1 MKRPVLVFLLL
12 LAAALPAR
20 AQRADERLHLSA
32 GLAVGTTGLGL
43 EASVLL
49 PHDIGFRAGFNWL
62 NAGIPLSVKLPESIG
77 GDGSSLGF
85 KAQLNLNHGYLL
97 TDIYLTPK
105 SRFRLT
111 GGVWAGSP
119 VLVRL
124 SNTGPLPDALNS
136 IGIDVDDYSVHA
148 VDGNL
153 TAELR
158 VNAVKPY
165 IGVGFGRPRDDRHWT
180 VSFDAGILFWGNPGV
195 FSTGYNLLDEAKEV
209 QLTSAALDDL
219 DKGIL
224 DKVGRVMIYPVL
236 RCVVSYRIF

>member
-1 MKRPVLVFLLL
+1 MKRPLLVLLL
-12 LAAALPAR
+12 LTAALGAR
-20 AQRADERLHLSA
+20 AQRAEGLSLSA
-32 GLAVGTTGLGL
+32 GLAVGTTGLAV

-49 PHDIGFRAGFNWL
+49 PGEIGFRAGFNWL
-62 NAGIPLSVKLPESIG
+62 QAGIPLSVKLPEDFG

-105 SRFRLT
+105 GRFHLT

-124 SNTGPLPDALNS
+124 SNTAPLPDALNS

-158 VNAVKPY
+158 VNALKPY
-165 IGVGFGRPRDDRHWT
+165 LGVGFGRPRADRHWS
-180 VSFDAGILFWGNPGV
+180 VSFDAGILWWGNPGV
-195 FSTGYNLLDEAKEV
+195 FATGYNLLDEAKEV
-209 QLTSAALDDL
+209 QLTSAALDGL

-224 DKVGRVMIYPVL
+224 DKAGRVMVYPVF
-236 RCVVSYRIF
+236 RCIVNYRIF

>member
-1 MKRPVLVFLLL
+1 MKRPVLVLLL
-12 LAAALPAR
+12 LLMAVLPVR
-20 AQRADERLHLSA
+20 AQRADGPVHLSA

-49 PHDIGFRAGFNWL
+49 PSEIGFRAGFNWL
-62 NAGIPLSVKLPESIG
+62 QAGIPLSAKLPEDFG
-77 GDGSSLGF
+77 CDGSSLNF
-85 KAQLNLNHGYLL
+85 KAKLNLNHGYLL

-105 SRFRLT
+105 GRFHLT

-124 SNTGPLPDALNS
+124 SNTSPLPDALNS

-165 IGVGFGRPRDDRHWT
+165 LGVGFGRPRVDRHWT

-209 QLTSAALDDL
+209 QLTSAALDGV

-224 DKVGRVMIYPVL
+224 DKVGRVMVYPVL

>member
-1 MKRPVLVFLLL
+1 MKRLFLFLLV
-12 LAAALPAR
+12 LAAAQGVR
-20 AQRADERLHLSA
+20 AQRAEGPHLSA
-32 GLAVGTTGLGL
+32 GLAAGTTGLAV

-49 PHDIGFRAGFNWL
+49 PGDVGFRAGFNWL
-62 NAGIPLSVKLPESIG
+62 QAGIPLSVKLPEDIG

-105 SRFRLT
+105 GRFHLT

-158 VNAVKPY
+158 VNALKPY
-165 IGVGFGRPRDDRHWT
+165 LGVGFGRPRADRHWA
-180 VSFDAGILFWGNPGV
+180 VSFDAGILWWGNPGV
-195 FSTGYNLLDEAKEV
+195 FATGYNLLDEAKEV
-209 QLTSAALDDL
+209 QLTSAALDGL

-224 DKVGRVMIYPVL
+224 DKLGRVMVYPVL